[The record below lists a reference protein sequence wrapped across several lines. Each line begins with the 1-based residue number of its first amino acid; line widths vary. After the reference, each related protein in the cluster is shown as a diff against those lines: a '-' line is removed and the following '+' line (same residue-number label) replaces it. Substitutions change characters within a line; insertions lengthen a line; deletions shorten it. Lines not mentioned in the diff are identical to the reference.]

1 MVPRWCLGGVGVSR
15 SVKACTTCVEGEIF
29 EGINGEM
36 TLERN
41 PPKGFKE
48 ASGRL
53 QFAVDKR

>member
-1 MVPRWCLGGVGVSR
+1 MSR
-15 SVKACTTCVEGEIF
+15 SVKACTKCVEGEIF